1 MSETIEHPSQ
11 TSLEFSNYPETNP
24 ASTIFR
30 AYDVRGI
37 TDTQLTPAVIFLV
50 AKAIASDALEQGIDT
65 LYFGFD
71 GRNSSPALSQA
82 TIDGILSTGCNVIDL
97 GLVPSPVVYFAT
109 HALAHTSGVM
119 LTASHNP
126 ANYNG
131 LKILFRRISLTSQQI
146 QNLRLRIQEKRLLSG
161 TGSYHAIFVNQQ
173 YIADICSKITLKKPM
188 RIVIDCGNAVPGV
201 IAPELFEKLGCDVV
215 PLFCDV
221 DGNFPNHHPDPTVAK
236 NLEQLCAEVLKQK
249 ADLGIA
255 FDGDGDRVA
264 IVTNDGEVVGT
275 DRLLMLLIK
284 AIAPKYPGEAI
295 VFDVKCSRAVAQ
307 LITQLGAI
315 PVMHRSGHSF
325 MKQKMAETGA
335 PLGGEFAS
343 HIFIKDRWYGF
354 DDGLYAAARTIEI
367 LSELDH
373 SSGIEFATL
382 QTPLNTPEIAVQ
394 VSDEIK
400 FELMAKVRSLA
411 VFPQAKICHI
421 DGLRIE
427 FDFGWGLIRASNTS
441 PALLL
446 RFEADTLVQIDY
458 LKNQFKALIHAA
470 DKNIQLGF

>member
-1 MSETIEHPSQ
+1 MSEAIEHPNQ
-11 TSLEFSNYPETNP
+11 ASLEYSNCSETSP
-24 ASTIFR
+24 APTIFR
-30 AYDVRGI
+30 AYDVRGVAQ
-37 TDTQLTPAVIFLV
+37 TQLTPEVTFLV
-50 AKAIASDALEQGIDT
+50 AKAIASEAMEQGIDT

-71 GRNSSPALSQA
+71 GRNSSPVLSQA
-82 TIDGILSTGCNVIDL
+82 AIDGILSTGCDVIDL

-126 ANYNG
+126 ANHNG
-131 LKILFRRISLTSQQI
+131 LKILFRRTSLTPQQI
-146 QNLRLRIQEKRLLSG
+146 QDLRLRIQEKRLLDGSG
-161 TGSYHAIFVNQQ
+161 HYQAVCVNQQ
-173 YIADICSKITLKKPM
+173 YIADICAKITLSKPM
-188 RIVIDCGNAVPGV
+188 RIVVDCGNAVPGV

-236 NLEQLCAEVLKQK
+236 NLQQLCAQVLKQK

-255 FDGDGDRVA
+255 FDGDGDRLA
-264 IVTNDGEVVGT
+264 LVTNAGEVVGT

-284 AIAPKYPGEAI
+284 AIAPKYPGQAI
-295 VFDVKCSRAVAQ
+295 VFDVKCSRAVAR
-307 LITQLGAI
+307 LITQLGAV

-354 DDGLYAAARTIEI
+354 DDGLYAAARAIEI

-373 SSGIEFATL
+373 SSAIEFATL

-394 VSDEIK
+394 VSDETK
-400 FELMAKVRSLA
+400 FELMAKIRSLA
-411 VFPQAKICHI
+411 DFPQAEIYDI

-446 RFEADTLVQIDY
+446 RFEADTLAQIDY
-458 LKNQFKALIHAA
+458 LKAEFKALIHAA
-470 DKNIQLGF
+470 DKNIQPRF